1 MKCSLTVRR
10 GGGSIRLLL
19 GMILVAAASGAA
31 SVPGAAQ
38 DVGLGL
44 GVIPEAVQLEDLD
57 GNAVNLTDY
66 VGRKPVL
73 IQFWATWCPLCSA
86 LEPKFRA
93 ARQQHGDALDVLIV
107 AVGVNQTTRSIKRH
121 LESHSLP
128 GRVLFDGRGRATRAF
143 RAPTTSYVVALD
155 ASGRVV
161 YTGVGADQDIAVAA
175 ARAVGSR

>member
-10 GGGSIRLLL
+10 RGSSIPVLLL
-19 GMILVAAASGAA
+19 AFLGAAAGSAA
-31 SVPGAAQ
+31 SAPAAAQ

-44 GVIPEAVQLEDLD
+44 GVVPEAVQIEDLD
-57 GNAVNLTDY
+57 GNAVNLADY

-73 IQFWATWCPLCSA
+73 IQFWATWCPLCST

-107 AVGVNQTTRSIKRH
+107 AVGVNQTTRSIKRY

-161 YTGVGADQDIAVAA
+161 YTGVGADQDIAAAA
-175 ARAVGSR
+175 ARAVGTR